1 MRKNEEDRG
10 AMLLSCGKAILA
22 GGLLAFAAGLALL
35 LLAAAGVSRG
45 LLDSGLRFQIAVI
58 SCVLGSLAGGIFA
71 VRRCPGRGVPVGLC
85 VGGVLFLLQL
95 TTGLLAYPDLSFENG
110 GVGLLFGALCGG
122 AAAGILSSGS
132 KRPARA
138 KGKKRRIRR

>member
-22 GGLLAFAAGLALL
+22 GGFLAFAVGLVLL

-45 LLDSGLRFQIAVI
+45 IVDSGLRFQITVI
-58 SCVLGSLAGGIFA
+58 SCVLGSLVGGAFA
-71 VRRCPGRGVPVGLC
+71 VRRCPGRGVLVGLC

-95 TTGLLAYPDLSFENG
+95 TTGLLAYQDLAFENG
-110 GVGLLFGALCGG
+110 GVGLLFGGLCGG

-132 KRPARA
+132 KRA
-138 KGKKRRIRR
+138 GSKKRRVRR